1 MIKANP
7 TRWAKF
13 IFHIYVMRLMKRHF
27 HAFHLFGD
35 VPQPNPNLPLLLIPN
50 HSTWWDGFF
59 VYLLNE
65 EIIKREIY
73 LMMLDRQLAKY
84 KFFSRIGAF
93 GITPGDRENVN
104 ESLNYTVELLQK
116 KNVMITMFPQGILL
130 PWGKRPL
137 NFKKGIESIIQLYNK
152 PINILPLAIRAEYG
166 GEQRSEV
173 FFQFG
178 ENFVVDANSFQGI
191 KWLEEVELDLLDE
204 LEMRINKQE
213 KGIDLMKGNRSINIK
228 MDHLLKR
235 K

>member
-13 IFHIYVMRLMKRHF
+13 VFHIYVMRLMKRQF

-35 VPQPNPNLPLLLIPN
+35 LPQPDPNLPLLLIPN

-59 VYLLNE
+59 VYLLNDQ
-65 EIIKREIY
+65 ILKREPY

-84 KFFSRIGAF
+84 RFFARIGAF

-116 KNVMITMFPQGILL
+116 KNVMITIFPQGILL

-137 NFKKGIESIIQLYNK
+137 NFKKGIEAIIQLYQK

-166 GEQRSEV
+166 GEQRAEV

-178 ENFVVDANSFQGI
+178 QNLIVDTDSFQGV
-191 KWLEEVELDLLDE
+191 KWLESIELGLLDDLAE
-204 LEMRINKQE
+204 KINRGE
-213 KGIDLMKGNRSINIK
+213 KGRQILIGRGSINVK
-228 MDHLLKR
+228 MDRLFGR

>member
-35 VPQPNPNLPLLLIPN
+35 VPQPDPELPLLLIPN

-65 EIIKREIY
+65 EILKREPY

-84 KFFSRIGAF
+84 KFFARLGAY
-93 GITPGDRENVN
+93 GITPGARKDIMK
-104 ESLNYTVELLQK
+104 SLNYTVELLQK
-116 KNVMITMFPQGILL
+116 KNVMITIFPQGILL

-137 NFKKGIESIIQLYNK
+137 NFKKGIEAIIRSYGK
-152 PINILPLAIRAEYG
+152 PINILPLAMRTEYG
-166 GEQRSEV
+166 GEQRAEV

-178 ENFVVDANSFQGI
+178 QNFVVDAQSFQGV
-191 KWLEEVELDLLDE
+191 KWLEEIELDLLNDLAE
-204 LEMRINKQE
+204 RIHNGEQ
-213 KGIDLMKGNRSINIK
+213 GRSLLRGRGSINVK
-228 MDHLLKR
+228 MDKLFR
-235 K
+235 RE

>member
-13 IFHIYVMRLMKRHF
+13 VFHIYVMRLMKRQF

-35 VPQPNPNLPLLLIPN
+35 LPQPDPNLPLLLIPN

-59 VYLLNE
+59 VYLLNDQ
-65 EIIKREIY
+65 ILKREPY

-84 KFFSRIGAF
+84 RFFARIGAF

-116 KNVMITMFPQGILL
+116 KNVMITIFPQGILL

-137 NFKKGIESIIQLYNK
+137 NFKKGIEAIIQLYKK

-166 GEQRSEV
+166 GEQRAEV

-178 ENFVVDANSFQGI
+178 QNLIVDTDSFQGV
-191 KWLEEVELDLLDE
+191 KWLESIELGLLDDLAE
-204 LEMRINKQE
+204 KIHRGE
-213 KGIDLMKGNRSINIK
+213 KGRQILIGKRSINVK
-228 MDHLLKR
+228 MDRLFGR

>member
-13 IFHIYVMRLMKRHF
+13 IFHIYVMRLMKRQF

-35 VPQPNPNLPLLLIPN
+35 LPQSDPELPLLLIPN

-59 VYLLNE
+59 VYLLNDQ
-65 EIIKREIY
+65 ILKRDHY

-84 KFFSRIGAF
+84 KFFARIGAF
-93 GITPGDRENVN
+93 GITPGDKENVN

-137 NFKKGIESIIQLYNK
+137 NYKKGIESIIQLHNK

-178 ENFVVDANSFQGI
+178 KILVVDDNSFKGVR
-191 KWLEEVELDLLDE
+191 WLEEVELNLLDDLAE
-204 LEMRINKQE
+204 RINKQE
-213 KGIDLMKGNRSINIK
+213 KGIDLMKGSRSINIK

>member
-7 TRWAKF
+7 ARWAKF
-13 IFHIYVMRLMKRHF
+13 IFQIYVMRLMKRHF
-27 HAFHLFGD
+27 HGFHLFGNL
-35 VPQPNPNLPLLLIPN
+35 PYPNSDFPLLLIPN

-59 VYLLNE
+59 VYLLNDQ
-65 EIIKREIY
+65 ILKRNHY

-93 GITPGDRENVN
+93 GITPGDNKNVR
-104 ESLNYTVELLQK
+104 ESLNYTVDLLQIR
-116 KNVMITMFPQGILL
+116 NVMITIFPQGVLL

-137 NFKKGIESIIQLYNK
+137 NFKKGIESIVHRYNK

-166 GEQRSEV
+166 SEQRADV

-178 ENFVVDANSFQGI
+178 ENYIVDGQSFHGV
-191 KWLEEVELDLLDE
+191 KWLEEAELNLLNDLE
-204 LEMRINKQE
+204 NRINHQE
-213 KGIDLMKGNRSINIK
+213 KGTNVLTGNRSINIK
-228 MDHLLKR
+228 MDRLLKR

>member
-27 HAFHLFGD
+27 HAFHLFGNL
-35 VPQPNPNLPLLLIPN
+35 PQPEPDLPLLLVPN

-65 EIIKREIY
+65 EILKRNTY

-84 KFFSRIGAF
+84 KFFARIGAF
-93 GITPGDRENVN
+93 GITPGDRKNVR
-104 ESLNYTVELLQK
+104 ESVNYTVELLQE

-152 PINILPLAIRAEYG
+152 PINVLPLAIRAEYG
-166 GEQRSEV
+166 GEQRAEV

-178 ENFVVDANSFQGI
+178 KNLVVDDNSFKGVR
-191 KWLEEVELDLLDE
+191 WLEEIELNLLDDLAE
-204 LEMRINKQE
+204 RIHNGE
-213 KGIDLMKGNRSINIK
+213 KGRNLLMGRGSINIK
-228 MDHLLKR
+228 MDKLLGR
-235 K
+235 S

>member
-13 IFHIYVMRLMKRHF
+13 IFHIYVMRLMKRQF
-27 HAFHLFGD
+27 HAFHLFGN
-35 VPQPNPNLPLLLIPN
+35 VPQPDPDLPLLLIPN

-59 VYLLNE
+59 VYLLNDQ
-65 EIIKREIY
+65 ILKRELY

-93 GITPGDRENVN
+93 GITPGDKEKVN

-116 KNVMITMFPQGILL
+116 KNVMITIFPQGILL

-137 NFKKGIESIIQLYNK
+137 DFKKGIEAIIELYEK

-166 GEQRSEV
+166 GEQRAEV
-173 FFQFG
+173 FFQFS
-178 ENFVVDANSFQGI
+178 ENFIVDAQSFRGA
-191 KWLEEVELDLLDE
+191 KWLEEVELNLLYDLAE
-204 LEMRINKQE
+204 KIHHSE
-213 KGIDLMKGNRSINIK
+213 KGRKILAGQGSINVK
-228 MDHLLKR
+228 MDKILGHE
-235 K
+235 

>member
-35 VPQPNPNLPLLLIPN
+35 LPQPDPELPLLLIPN

-65 EIIKREIY
+65 EILKRETY

-84 KFFSRIGAF
+84 KFFARLGAY
-93 GITPGDRENVN
+93 GITPGARKDII

-116 KNVMITMFPQGILL
+116 KNVMITIFPQGILL

-137 NFKKGIESIIQLYNK
+137 NFKKGIEAIIRSYGK
-152 PINILPLAIRAEYG
+152 PINILPLAMRAEYG
-166 GEQRSEV
+166 GEQRAEV

-178 ENFVVDANSFQGI
+178 QNFVVDAQSFQGV
-191 KWLEEVELDLLDE
+191 KWLEEIELNLLNDLA
-204 LEMRINKQE
+204 E
-213 KGIDLMKGNRSINIK
+213 KIHRSEKAIRLLMGRGSINVK
-228 MDHLLKR
+228 MDKLFR
-235 K
+235 RE